1 MGKPGIVL
9 WPFSEEEI
17 YICIHTGCTCIRIPS
32 KLSMYMYYSVSC
44 DGFGLVIHQSSGPS
58 SQLCLNGTSLL
69 MSHVAVNVTGQFTMS
84 LWEK

>member
-1 MGKPGIVL
+1 MTLINAVGQIYVL
-9 WPFSEEEI
+9 EQSAHWTTW
-17 YICIHTGCTCIRIPS
+17 HCTLAFFRGVPVNF
-32 KLSMYMYYSVSC
+32 SVSC